1 MYVFVAEIAEL
12 LLKGLSTLIKLPFQ
26 TFWIIEVLC
35 IFFFSAFHLSQN
47 NDTGKVATEYTH
59 ITVITITRRIPSAC
73 LLHPAHTNIS
83 QDGLSSLCRLTQK
96 SQLTAH

>member
-35 IFFFSAFHLSQN
+35 ILFFSAFHLSQN

-59 ITVITITRRIPSAC
+59 MSITFITKCA
-73 LLHPAHTNIS
+73 
-83 QDGLSSLCRLTQK
+83 D
-96 SQLTAH
+96 

>member
-59 ITVITITRRIPSAC
+59 MTHVNNFYNNHQENPVCCMSAA
-73 LLHPAHTNIS
+73 PYSVDMNVN
-83 QDGLSSLCRLTQK
+83 
-96 SQLTAH
+96 

>member
-35 IFFFSAFHLSQN
+35 ILFFIAFHLSQN
-47 NDTGKVATEYTH
+47 NDTGKVATENTH
-59 ITVITITRRIPSAC
+59 VNNYYNNYEKNPVCYLSAE
-73 LLHPAHTNIS
+73 TFSVDMNVN
-83 QDGLSSLCRLTQK
+83 
-96 SQLTAH
+96 